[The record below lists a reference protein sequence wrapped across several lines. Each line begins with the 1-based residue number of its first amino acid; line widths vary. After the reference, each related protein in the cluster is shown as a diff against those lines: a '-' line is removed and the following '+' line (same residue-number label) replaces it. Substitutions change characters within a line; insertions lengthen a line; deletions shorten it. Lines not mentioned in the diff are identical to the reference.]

1 MSRNRICMEQN
12 DKIGHRPRRVHHFS
26 FGGGEGVGGIRKI
39 LVFQY
44 VPIGVPHV
52 PNGFL
57 IKSLKFLIMPHFI
70 PYLLPKSFPFLTY
83 MAQSKGRHSIL
94 T

>member
-1 MSRNRICMEQN
+1 MYGAN
-12 DKIGHRPRRVHHFS
+12 DKIGHRPRRAHHFS
-26 FGGGEGVGGIRKI
+26 FRGGEGVGGIRKF
-39 LVFQY
+39 LVFHY
-44 VPIGVPHV
+44 VSTGVPHV

-57 IKSLKFLIMPHFI
+57 IKSLKFLIVPHFI
-70 PYLLPKSFPFLTY
+70 RYPLPKGFPFLTY